1 MENKIRHTL
10 NEIYFGKTRD
20 IVNGLRSSMPL
31 DDLKTRENL
40 RIDLAEAL
48 KNRQQPGK

>member
-20 IVNGLRSSMPL
+20 IVNGLRSVTSL
-31 DDLKTRENL
+31 EDIKARDKVQAE
-40 RIDLAEAL
+40 LASQLA
-48 KNRQQPGK
+48 KRTAVQ